1 MTELRGTSDG
11 GHSHC
16 PYCALQC
23 GIDLVAV
30 PQPGGDG
37 RADVDLD
44 ADGARSRA
52 DEPAVRVVGREDFPV
67 NEGALCGKGAT
78 AAQLLSSRL
87 RLTAPLVRD
96 RRGGALRPASWQEAL
111 DRVARE
117 LGTRDPRTV
126 AVFGG
131 GSLTNEKAYQLGKFA
146 RTVLKTANI
155 DYNGRFCMSSAAAA
169 QNRAFGVDRGLPF
182 PVRDIRSA
190 QAILL
195 VGANPA
201 ETMPPIMRHFAAA
214 REAGGVLIT
223 VDPRRTRTAELADQ
237 HLQPVPGTDL
247 ALALGLLHLAVA
259 EGLVDEQYVTQRT
272 SGFDE
277 ARRIATGY
285 WPERVERLTGVPVA
299 AMYQTVRTLAEAARV
314 ARRAAGD
321 AAGAHGGAMILTAR
335 GTEQHSKGTDTVN
348 AWINLALALG
358 LPGRPGSGYGAIT
371 GQGNGQGGREHG
383 QKSDQ
388 LPGYR
393 KLDDP
398 AARDHVAAVWGIAPE
413 ELPGPGP
420 SAAELLERCGRA
432 GAGAKDDANV
442 QGEAGGPQRIDALL
456 VMGSNLLVSAPG
468 AAQTE
473 ARLRS
478 LGFLVVC
485 DLVLSETAEIADVV
499 LPAAQWA
506 EETGTMTNLEGRVL
520 LRRAALK
527 PPPQVRTDLE
537 ILAELAARLGGKLSA
552 DPAEVF
558 AELGRASA
566 GGIADYSAIS
576 HGRLARGE
584 QLYWPCG
591 EQNPD
596 GTPRLF
602 ERSFPTAD
610 GRARF
615 VPVDFRPSAEEPDD
629 QYPYRLTT
637 GRVLAQYQ
645 SGAQTRRVGALNRA
659 APEPFVEL
667 HPDLARSL
675 GVEEGATV
683 SVISRRGTAEAPA
696 RLSRTIRPDT
706 VFMPFHWPGPGR
718 ANSVTNPALD
728 PISKMPEFKTCA
740 VRLVPRNATGSP
752 QQQSG
757 EASCAE

>member
-1 MTELRGTSDG
+1 MTGKPGAAAAGGGDG
-11 GHSHC
+11 SGDSGRSHC

-23 GIDLVAV
+23 GIQLTPVTA
-30 PQPGGDG
+30 G
-37 RADVDLD
+37 
-44 ADGARSRA
+44 
-52 DEPAVRVVGREDFPV
+52 PAVSGLEVTGRTQFPV

-78 AAQLLSSRL
+78 AGELLRPDL
-87 RLTAPLVRD
+87 RLTTPLMRD
-96 RRGGALRPASWQEAL
+96 GRGGELRPASWQEAL

-117 LGTRDPRTV
+117 LGARRPEAV

-131 GSLTNEKAYQLGKFA
+131 GSLTNEKAYQLGRFA
-146 RTVLKTANI
+146 RTVLKTPNI
-155 DYNGRFCMSSAAAA
+155 DYNGRFCMSSVAAA

-182 PVRDIRSA
+182 PVRDIRRA
-190 QAILL
+190 GAVLL
-195 VGANPA
+195 IGANPA
-201 ETMPPIMRHFAAA
+201 ETMPPIMRHFSAA

-223 VDPRRTRTAELADQ
+223 VDPRRTKTAELADR

-247 ALALGLLHLAVA
+247 ALALGMLHLAVA
-259 EGLVDEQYVTQRT
+259 EDLVDEDYVATRTQ
-272 SGFDE
+272 GFDQT
-277 ARRIATGY
+277 RRIATAY
-285 WPERVERLTGVPVA
+285 WPERVERLTGVSVA
-299 AMYQTVRTLAEAARV
+299 AMRETVTALAEAVRECV
-314 ARRAAGD
+314 RSGS
-321 AAGAHGGAMILTAR
+321 GGAMILTAR
-335 GTEQHSKGTDTVN
+335 GTEQHSKGTDTVS

-358 LPGRPGSGYGAIT
+358 LPGRPGSGYGALT

-398 AARDHVAAVWGIAPE
+398 AAREHVAAVWGVDPD

-420 SAAELLERCGRA
+420 SAVELLERCGSARA
-432 GAGAKDDANV
+432 GGGEREDAP
-442 QGEAGGPQRIDALL
+442 ERIDALL
-456 VMGSNLLVSAPG
+456 VMGSNPLVSAPG
-468 AAQTE
+468 AVQTE
-473 ARLRS
+473 AWLRS
-478 LGFLVVC
+478 LGFLAVC
-485 DLVLSETAEIADVV
+485 DLVRSETAEIADVV
-499 LPAAQWA
+499 LPSAQWA

-520 LRRAALK
+520 LRPAAIA
-527 PPPQVRTDLE
+527 PHPGVRTDLE
-537 ILAELAARLGGKLSA
+537 ILAELAARLGAKLSA

-566 GGIADYSAIS
+566 GGIADYCAITYE
-576 HGRLARGE
+576 RLERDE
-584 QLYWPCG
+584 ELYWPCG
-591 EQNPD
+591 TQSPD

-602 ERSFPTAD
+602 EHAFPTPD

-645 SGAQTRRVGALNRA
+645 SGAQTRRVDALNRA
-659 APEPFVEL
+659 AAEPFVEL
-667 HPDLARSL
+667 HPDLARTL
-675 GVEEGATV
+675 GVEDGAQV
-683 SVISRRGTAEAPA
+683 SVISRRGTATAPA
-696 RLSRTIRPDT
+696 RLSRAIRPDT

-740 VRLVPRNATGSP
+740 VRLERAARSQRTALLETAALLETVGGPD
-752 QQQSG
+752 
-757 EASCAE
+757 

>member
-1 MTELRGTSDG
+1 MRRTGRGDT
-11 GHSHC
+11 
-16 PYCALQC
+16 
-23 GIDLVAV
+23 
-30 PQPGGDG
+30 GDG
-37 RADVDLD
+37 THG
-44 ADGARSRA
+44 DG
-52 DEPAVRVVGREDFPV
+52 PALEVVGRAAFPV
-67 NEGALCGKGAT
+67 NEGALCGKGAS
-78 AAQLLSSRL
+78 AAELLSPRL
-87 RLTAPLVRD
+87 RLTTPLIRD
-96 RRGGALRPASWQEAL
+96 ERGAELRPASWEEAL

-117 LGTRDPRTV
+117 LGARDPEAV
-126 AVFGG
+126 AIFGG
-131 GSLTNEKAYQLGKFA
+131 GSLTNEKAYQLGRFA
-146 RTVLKTANI
+146 RTVLKTPNI
-155 DYNGRFCMSSAAAA
+155 DYNGRFCMSSVAAA

-182 PVRDIRSA
+182 PVRDVRRA
-190 QAILL
+190 RAILL

-214 REAGGVLIT
+214 REAGATLIT
-223 VDPRRTRTAELADQ
+223 VDPRRTRTAELADR
-237 HLQPVPGTDL
+237 HLQPVPGSDL
-247 ALALGLLHLAVA
+247 ALALAMLHIAVA
-259 EGLVDEQYVTQRT
+259 EGLVDEQYVAERT
-272 SGFDE
+272 NGFDD
-277 ARRIATGY
+277 ARRIATAY

-299 AMYQTVRTLAEAARV
+299 AMYQTVTTLAEAARAAREAALQNTV
-314 ARRAAGD
+314 AQNTVAQNAVPTNTETEI
-321 AAGAHGGAMILTAR
+321 GGAMILTAR

-358 LPGRPGSGYGAIT
+358 LPGRPGSGYGALT

-398 AARDHVAAVWGIAPE
+398 AAREHVAAVWGIDPD

-420 SAAELLERCGRA
+420 SATELLARCGRDVDGAESADA
-432 GAGAKDDANV
+432 GDGADGTSGAAAP
-442 QGEAGGPQRIDALL
+442 GRIDALL

-478 LGFLVVC
+478 LGFLAVC
-485 DLVLSETAEIADVV
+485 DLVLSETAAIADVV
-499 LPAAQWA
+499 LPSAQWA
-506 EETGTMTNLEGRVL
+506 EETGTMTNLEGRIL
-520 LRRAALK
+520 LRPAAIA
-527 PPPQVRTDLE
+527 PHPGVRTDLE

-566 GGIADYSAIS
+566 GGIADYSAVT
-576 HGRLARGE
+576 HERLERGE
-584 QLYWPCG
+584 ELYWPCG
-591 EQNPD
+591 EQSPD

-602 ERSFPTAD
+602 ERAFPTAD

-615 VPVDFRPSAEEPDD
+615 VPVDYRPSAEEPDD

-645 SGAQTRRVGALNRA
+645 SGAQTRRVDVLNQA

-667 HPDLARSL
+667 HPDLARAL
-675 GVEEGATV
+675 GVAEGAAV
-683 SVISRRGTAEAPA
+683 SVVSRRGTATAAA
-696 RLSRTIRPDT
+696 RISRAIRPDT
-706 VFMPFHWPGPGR
+706 VFMPFHWPGQGR

-740 VRLVPRNATGSP
+740 VRLELPSQVAGA
-752 QQQSG
+752 
-757 EASCAE
+757 EAGADL

>member
-1 MTELRGTSDG
+1 LA
-11 GHSHC
+11 
-16 PYCALQC
+16 P
-23 GIDLVAV
+23 
-30 PQPGGDG
+30 GDG
-37 RADVDLD
+37 KVLQV
-44 ADGARSRA
+44 S
-52 DEPAVRVVGREDFPV
+52 GRTQFPV

-78 AAQLLSSRL
+78 AGQLLRPDL
-87 RLTAPLVRD
+87 RLTTPLVRD
-96 RRGGALRPASWQEAL
+96 VRGGELRPASWSAAL

-117 LGTRDPRTV
+117 LGSRRPEAV

-131 GSLTNEKAYQLGKFA
+131 GSLTNEKAYQLGRFA
-146 RTVLKTANI
+146 RAVLKTPNI
-155 DYNGRFCMSSAAAA
+155 DYNGRFCMSSVAAA

-182 PVRDIRSA
+182 PVRDIRRA
-190 QAILL
+190 RAILL
-195 VGANPA
+195 IGANPA
-201 ETMPPIMRHFAAA
+201 ETMPPIMRHFSAA
-214 REAGGVLIT
+214 RAAGGVLIT
-223 VDPRRTRTAELADQ
+223 VDPRRTKTVEMADR
-237 HLQPVPGTDL
+237 HLQAVPGTDL
-247 ALALGLLHLAVA
+247 ALALGMLHLAVA
-259 EGLVDEQYVTQRT
+259 EGLVDEDYVATRT
-272 SGFDE
+272 TGFE
-277 ARRIATGY
+277 QARRIATAY
-285 WPERVERLTGVPVA
+285 WPERVERLTGVSVA
-299 AMYQTVRTLAEAARV
+299 AMRETVTALAEAVR
-314 ARRAAGD
+314 D
-321 AAGAHGGAMILTAR
+321 AAGAGAGAGADGGAMILTAR

-358 LPGRPGSGYGAIT
+358 LPGRPGSGYGALT

-398 AARDHVAAVWGIAPE
+398 AAREHVAAVWGVDPD

-420 SAAELLERCGRA
+420 SAVELLERCGDGGSGDGGRDGERGSVGEGG
-432 GAGAKDDANV
+432 GAGAS
-442 QGEAGGPQRIDALL
+442 GAGRIDALL

-468 AAQTE
+468 AGQNE

-485 DLVLSETAEIADVV
+485 DLVRSETAEIADVV
-499 LPAAQWA
+499 LPSAQWA

-520 LRRAALK
+520 LRPAAIA
-527 PPPQVRTDLE
+527 PHPGVRTDLE

-576 HGRLARGE
+576 YERLERDE
-584 QLYWPCG
+584 ELYWPCG
-591 EQNPD
+591 AQSPD

-602 ERSFPTAD
+602 EHSFPTTD

-637 GRVLAQYQ
+637 GRVLSQYQ
-645 SGAQTRRVGALNRA
+645 SGAQTRRVAELNRA

-667 HPDLARSL
+667 HPDLARAL
-675 GVEEGATV
+675 GVEDGTRV
-683 SVISRRGTAEAPA
+683 SVISRRGTATAPA
-696 RLSRTIRPDT
+696 RISRAIRPDT
-706 VFMPFHWPGPGR
+706 VFMPFHWPGAGR

-740 VRLVPRNATGSP
+740 VRLEKAELLERAGS
-752 QQQSG
+752 
-757 EASCAE
+757 